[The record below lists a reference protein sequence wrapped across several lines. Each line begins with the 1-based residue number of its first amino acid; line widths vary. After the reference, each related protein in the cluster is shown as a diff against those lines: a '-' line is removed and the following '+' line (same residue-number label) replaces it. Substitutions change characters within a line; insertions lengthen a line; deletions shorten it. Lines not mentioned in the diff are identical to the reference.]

1 MERDSPIYI
10 LNERRRNHRKF
21 SITYNL
27 IYTADTME
35 TLLSIDKDVNSE
47 SFLDCGSRI
56 TKLEMYG
63 NDIMNKIASAG
74 FEE

>member
-1 MERDSPIYI
+1 
-10 LNERRRNHRKF
+10 
-21 SITYNL
+21 
-27 IYTADTME
+27 ME
-35 TLLSIDKDVNSE
+35 TLLSIDKDMNSE

>member
-1 MERDSPIYI
+1 
-10 LNERRRNHRKF
+10 
-21 SITYNL
+21 
-27 IYTADTME
+27 ME
-35 TLLSIDKDVNSE
+35 TLLSIDKDMNSE

-74 FEE
+74 FEEWREKWGTEFHVE